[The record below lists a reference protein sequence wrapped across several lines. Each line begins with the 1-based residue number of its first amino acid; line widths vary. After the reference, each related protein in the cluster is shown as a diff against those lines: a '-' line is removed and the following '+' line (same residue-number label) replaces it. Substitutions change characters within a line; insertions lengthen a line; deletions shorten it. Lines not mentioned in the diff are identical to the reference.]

1 MKKKDIVI
9 GIPSLNEEATIL
21 HVMSMVSMGLQA
33 FYPDYDSMIVVAD
46 GGSKDRTVHLAES
59 FRVDSGIEKKV
70 VEAPRNGGKGST
82 IKKIME
88 VSENAGANML
98 AIMDSDLL
106 SIKPSWVDYLL
117 RPIAFGLADFTVSR
131 YIRDK
136 HDGGITKLLTY
147 PMVSVLWG
155 QEVRQPMG
163 GEVGMNSE
171 IIKHCLDHPLFPD
184 HFGIDTF
191 LTTVALANNFR
202 VHGGILDPKFH
213 ESTSKYVNP
222 ERHLL
227 PMFHQVTT
235 TLFDMMVYYEQ
246 EWKHRPPLPLYQAKR
261 PRKLDLYKGPHPTPA
276 SIDNA
281 AFWSTAD
288 KIINEDK
295 SLLKEIIPKRAEEI
309 LDLVANRTHFD
320 GRLWAEVVIR
330 SAAKYK
336 QTKDMEI
343 VKLLGGIW
351 VARYSSFA
359 ESTAK
364 MDLNVSELDVHKQML
379 LFLDQRDLLMNIF

>member
-1 MKKKDIVI
+1 MGKKDIVI
-9 GIPSLNEEATIL
+9 GIPALNEEATIV
-21 HVMSMVSMGLQA
+21 HVLSMVSMGLQE
-33 FYPDYDSMIVVAD
+33 FYPDYKSMIVVAD
-46 GGSKDRTVHLAES
+46 GCSKDRTVHLAKS
-59 FRVDSGIEKKV
+59 FRTGSKIEKKV
-70 VEAPRNGGKGST
+70 VRAACNKGKGST
-82 IKKIME
+82 IKKIMQIAE
-88 VSENAGANML
+88 KADASML
-98 AIMDSDLL
+98 AIVDSDLI

-117 RPIAFGLADFTVSR
+117 RPIVFGVADFTVSR

-147 PMVSVLWG
+147 PMISTLWG
-155 QEVRQPMG
+155 EEIRQPMG
-163 GEVGMNSE
+163 GEVGMSSD
-171 IIKHCLDHPLFPD
+171 IIKCCLDHPLFPD
-184 HFGIDTF
+184 DFGIDTF

-213 ESTSKYVNP
+213 ESTSKYVDP

-246 EWKHRPPLPLYQAKR
+246 EWKQRPPLPLYQAKR
-261 PRKLDLYKGPHPTPA
+261 PRKLDRYKGPHPTPTF
-276 SIDNA
+276 IDTE
-281 AFWSTAD
+281 AFWGTAD
-288 KIINEDK
+288 KIIKEDK

-309 LDLVANRTHFD
+309 LDTVANRTHLD

-336 QTKDMEI
+336 RVKDERI